1 MKTYKFAVSLC
12 DGWCCGYLEIDAEN
26 EDEAYD
32 MAMDYVA
39 EKLNESFPTLGI
51 DYNVECDNPDE
62 EDYGDDEKLMEDLQM
77 EQREQ
82 M

>member
-12 DGWCCGYLEIDAEN
+12 GGWCCGYLEFDAKN

-39 EKLNESFPTLGI
+39 DKLNESFPTLGI

-62 EDYGDDEKLMEDLQM
+62 EDYDDDEE
-77 EQREQ
+77 
-82 M
+82 